1 MHYTIEY
8 SNWYSTVQYST
19 VLTVFSI
26 QYTLSSKLMNSIQY
40 SISIVGLLYSAVY
53 STVYSMHYTVQ
64 STHLATQY
72 SKEYST
78 VLIDQGCST
87 VHYNIVQCTVQYCTV
102 YCTRDSIDLLTLLY
116 CTLCC

>member
-64 STHLATQY
+64 STHLAIQY
-72 SKEYST
+72 IKEYST
-78 VLIDQGCST
+78 YRPGI
-87 VHYNIVQCTVQYCTV
+87 QY
-102 YCTRDSIDLLTLLY
+102 STLLIQYSALY
-116 CTLCC
+116 CILY